1 MDIIQQCLSLAPV
14 PYLVPAFSV
23 FRFICSTVE
32 QAQASKQQLQALSQ
46 TIAQLLSTLNKEYR
60 AGRLLQTKTSTPVA
74 DLIRLLN
81 EISTFVQKEASRP
94 FLTLLFTKDQRI
106 AQIDQY
112 HRRIGTAVTSFQ
124 AGRHIFHCL
133 AD

>member
-14 PYLVPAFSV
+14 PYLAPAFSV

-46 TIAQLLSTLNKEYR
+46 TIAQLLSTLNTEYR

-74 DLIRLLN
+74 DLIG
-81 EISTFVQKEASRP
+81 FVAFIAS
-94 FLTLLFTKDQRI
+94 
-106 AQIDQY
+106 
-112 HRRIGTAVTSFQ
+112 
-124 AGRHIFHCL
+124 
-133 AD
+133 